1 MRRRLV
7 PLAVLVASAALVAA
21 PAAQAAGKPAAHEPA
36 AIKACATGSTSL
48 AVGKVRRPV
57 NHLLLTLTN
66 DGKRPCYAYG
76 APTVVF
82 DDEPA
87 ATGILTDSSPQA
99 VVTLEPGESAYAAIG
114 TSSPDG
120 ARGRTVHHLSS
131 WLANRKLQAV
141 GDAATLALPGATH
154 VDDSAFVTY
163 WQSTPDLALY
173 W

>member
-7 PLAVLVASAALVAA
+7 PLAVLAATAALVAA
-21 PAAQAAGKPAAHEPA
+21 PAAQAAPAKPPA
-36 AIKACATGSTSL
+36 VKACSTAVTSL
-48 AVGKVRRPV
+48 AVDKVRRPV

-76 APTVVF
+76 APAVVF

-87 ATGILTDSSPQA
+87 VTGVLEDSVPQA

-114 TSSPDG
+114 LSSPG
-120 ARGRTVHHLSS
+120 GPRGRTVHHLSS

-141 GDAATLALPGATH
+141 GDPATLALPRPTH
-154 VDDSAFVTY
+154 VDDSAYVTY
-163 WQSTPDLALY
+163 WQSTPDLAHT

>member
-1 MRRRLV
+1 MRRRLA
-7 PLAVLVASAALVAA
+7 PLAVLVASAALLAA
-21 PAAQAAGKPAAHEPA
+21 PAAQAAPVPEPPAV
-36 AIKACATGSTSL
+36 KACSTAATSL
-48 AVGKVRRPV
+48 AVDRVRRPV

-87 ATGILTDSSPQA
+87 VTVILQDSVPQA
-99 VVTLEPGESAYAAIG
+99 VVTLEPGDSAYAAIG
-114 TSSPDG
+114 LSSPG
-120 ARGRTVHHLSS
+120 GPRGRTVHHLSS

-141 GDAATLALPGATH
+141 GDPATLALPKPAH

-163 WQSTPDLALY
+163 WQSTPDLALT